1 MEKQLII
8 SIGREYG
15 SAGHEI
21 AEKVAKDLNLPL
33 YDRHL
38 LDKLAEE
45 KGMNLK
51 DIEKYDEK
59 PRNLFLSRNV
69 NGFSNS
75 FADTVAEM
83 QFNFIREKAES
94 GESFVVVGRCSE
106 VVLAGN
112 EALVSVFILGN
123 KQTKVEH
130 VKKKYNLSENEAL
143 QKMARH
149 DRKRKAYHNAHSK
162 ISWGDSRGYDLC
174 INSSRLGVEKTAKLI
189 EQYAKAKT
197 N

>member
-51 DIEKYDEK
+51 NIEKYDEK

-83 QFNFIREKAES
+83 QFKLNDPPKMVHRSTEDSK
-94 GESFVVVGRCSE
+94 R
-106 VVLAGN
+106 AGIIP
-112 EALVSVFILGN
+112 VFLFFM
-123 KQTKVEH
+123 V
-130 VKKKYNLSENEAL
+130 
-143 QKMARH
+143 
-149 DRKRKAYHNAHSK
+149 
-162 ISWGDSRGYDLC
+162 
-174 INSSRLGVEKTAKLI
+174 
-189 EQYAKAKT
+189 
-197 N
+197 